1 MEYLES
7 APKSHVQTEPP
18 CFPVLKVFCA
28 WVANLLRGLSKVFLA
43 STGISFKQILGA
55 LPINQQPQ
63 NYACFASTDSQQV
76 ARPWAGR

>member
-55 LPINQQPQ
+55 LPINQQLKQ
-63 NYACFASTDSQQV
+63 AKDACTGLLRS
-76 ARPWAGR
+76 PLAGR